1 MVMEIKRL
9 LLPLLPQSHHTLHY
23 TYTCISIGHEHRTT
37 TTHLLVLNTF
47 RWIWLRTQYE
57 INQLI
62 YFVFF
67 YFWCWYWKWLHSIF
81 FRHFSQSTILVHFI
95 LSIFTSI
102 TTHFLINDHSICGV
116 CKRCACDY
124 DDSESNRGGGVQIFR
139 SLYVWIE
146 SALTVSTNSTGRTR
160 PFGFI
165 WLAGWQYQHV
175 RPCALIRSNFS
186 LIDTKKYVHTI
197 GDRQTTEDR

>member
-1 MVMEIKRL
+1 MH
-9 LLPLLPQSHHTLHY
+9 QHWT
-23 TYTCISIGHEHRTT
+23 RTSNNN
-37 TTHLLVLNTF
+37 NTF
-47 RWIWLRTQYE
+47 TRTKYIQVDLVAYT
-57 INQLI
+57 IRNQSIDIFCVLLFLMLI
-62 YFVFF
+62 L
-67 YFWCWYWKWLHSIF
+67 KMIALDF

-102 TTHFLINDHSICGV
+102 TKDFLINDHSICGV